1 MQSNLE
7 GGRRVHVHSSWR
19 DARAAMRPSSRTWSW
34 SWSCLCC
41 RWSCS
46 WLEASAASAAGQ
58 NKHSHGLEKG
68 RGPCLQVSPRFGCWR
83 QCCSA
88 GVCVVVD
95 GWLGQGWAAIV
106 EEAQV
111 LTKLVASCRG
121 DGRASIESCAGLK
134 IESGARPVRYC
145 KHLAGPNAGSLWHGA
160 QRSLAAL
167 SMLER
172 QCWAAQVP
180 ALVTEYGVEL
190 GMLTLCSGASRW
202 ASCMY
207 SGLWGWGKLSICN
220 YRQIVSHG
228 ALNPW
233 RSLGPPPIGRRHPH
247 APTAMLVPKQ

>member
-68 RGPCLQVSPRFGCWR
+68 PEPCLQVSPRFGCWR
-83 QCCSA
+83 RCCSA

-111 LTKLVASCRG
+111 LTKLAEPAAAVTTG
-121 DGRASIESCAGLK
+121 ESIESSAGLK
-134 IESGARPVRYC
+134 IESGARTVRYC

-167 SMLER
+167 SVLER
-172 QCWAAQVP
+172 
-180 ALVTEYGVEL
+180 LFRYRHSLE
-190 GMLTLCSGASRW
+190 LTLWQRGQRVGQLYVLRALGS
-202 ASCMY
+202 
-207 SGLWGWGKLSICN
+207 GWGKLSICN

-233 RSLGPPPIGRRHPH
+233 RSLGPPPIGRRHPMH
-247 APTAMLVPKQ
+247 PRQC